1 MIGQLL
7 LELGMIIVPSISTAF
22 AGWQANT
29 YYRNKA
35 ARADQKVKGK
45 SLAEVM
51 QAGNEVVAQMAAD
64 VHKLYHPPDED
75 GKPCACAICEIRAD
89 DEPKETTFTAEEA
102 TDAARVAPEYV
113 KALQD
118 KINGLR
124 RENAELRKG
133 SDKRVVTKV
142 QERKTPLQNRIEEA
156 QRMVGNGKPV
166 MLNLEPSDM
175 TNGHP
180 MHVLIAPKV
189 EPDAVIEQFG
199 VGPIRG
205 VYHHRPQSGPGS
217 RELGVMDRQLGTI
230 GRICDRCSEG
240 KAWVI
245 VGGRHICKHCYYSMG
260 TNEVEA
266 H

>member
-1 MIGQLL
+1 
-7 LELGMIIVPSISTAF
+7 MIIVPSIGTAF
-22 AGWQANT
+22 AGWQAHT

-45 SLAEVM
+45 TLAEVM
-51 QAGNEVVAQMAAD
+51 QAGNDVVAEMAAD
-64 VHKLYHPPDED
+64 VHKLYHPPGED
-75 GKPCACAICEIRAD
+75 GKPCACAICEIKAD

-133 SDKRVVTKV
+133 SGERVVTKV
-142 QERKTPLQNRIEEA
+142 QERKTPLQNKIEQA
-156 QRMVGNGKPV
+156 MQHTSQGPIK
-166 MLNLEPSDM
+166 LTLDPSDI

-180 MHVLIAPKV
+180 LEIIIGEQV

-199 VGPIRG
+199 VGPVRN
-205 VYHHRPQSGPGS
+205 VYNHRPQSGPGS

-260 TNEVEA
+260 TNEVGA